1 MCLGPLPFLWLKYQG
16 FPGKLKE
23 SFMEVWS
30 KSIRSIAVYI
40 SASPA
45 HPFLACPVL
54 PKLGPCLERGTCF
67 SFFFFVLNT
76 LGLAML
82 RPLYFFMG
90 TWKSTF
96 SYSLG
101 SWALLYLCPVG
112 SDRGRWGYMGSKFRS
127 CISVL

>member
-1 MCLGPLPFLWLKYQG
+1 MCLGPLPLLWLEYQG

-23 SFMEVWS
+23 SFMEVWC

-54 PKLGPCLERGTCF
+54 PKLGLCLGRGTRF
-67 SFFFFVLNT
+67 SFIFVLNT

-82 RPLYFFMG
+82 RPLYFFMHG
-90 TWKSTF
+90 DQPPIVWVHGLCCVSALWVVTEAGKDIWIQR
-96 SYSLG
+96 LG
-101 SWALLYLCPVG
+101 AVLA
-112 SDRGRWGYMGSKFRS
+112 S
-127 CISVL
+127 CDS